1 METTASPPITALLR
15 AWSRG
20 DRNALES
27 LIPAVD
33 RELRDIAKRC
43 LKAKPH
49 ESILQTTALVNEAY
63 LRLIDANQATWH
75 DRAHFFAVCASIMR
89 RILVDYARAR
99 MTAKRGGGSEP
110 VSLDMDEVA
119 VVVPE
124 PTSDLVAIDEAL
136 EALARIDERRSRVV
150 ELRFFGGLNID
161 ETAEV
166 LMISRGTVRRDW
178 RLAKA
183 WLLKELTGGGA
194 P

>member
-1 METTASPPITALLR
+1 MECTASPGITALLR
-15 AWSRG
+15 AWSQG
-20 DRNALES
+20 DRKALES

-43 LKAKPH
+43 LKAKRH

-63 LRLIDANQATWH
+63 LRLIDAQQATWH

-99 MTAKRGGGSEP
+99 MTAKRGGGSVP
-110 VSLDMDEVA
+110 VSLDVGEVA
-119 VVVPE
+119 AAAPE
-124 PTSDLVAIDEAL
+124 PPPDLVAIDEAL
-136 EALARIDERRSRVV
+136 DALAKIDERRSRVV
-150 ELRFFGGLNID
+150 ELRFFGGLDID

-166 LMISRGTVRRDW
+166 LMVSRGTVRRDW

-183 WLLKELTGGGA
+183 WLLKELSGA
-194 P
+194 EAP